1 MGIKVFD
8 SDVLEQRKIAF
19 EKLLNSSTIV
29 SILKGYNGNIGHAMQ
44 EINEAIDATGAYTS
58 EDLTWSELGQLENYI
73 STMLRLRKL
82 GH

>member
-19 EKLLNSSTIV
+19 EKLLESSTIV
-29 SILKGYNGNIGHAMQ
+29 SILKAQDNNIASAMQ
-44 EINEAIDATGAYTS
+44 WINEAIDETGTYLS
-58 EDLTWSELGQLENYI
+58 EDLTWTELAQLEDYI
-73 STMLRLRKL
+73 TTMLRLRKL